1 MKSTESIVFNI
12 TIFGTLLAIFMGIAI
27 ALRMTRHITDLLG
40 GEPSF
45 IAKIAQHVAQGDVR
59 Q

>member
-1 MKSTESIVFNI
+1 MESTESIVFNI

-27 ALRMTRHITDLLG
+27 ALWMTRHITDLLW

-45 IAKIAQHVAQGDVR
+45 IAKIA
-59 Q
+59 